1 MWKRIIIIFRKC
13 VCNYFF
19 TFVSCSTKIIY
30 RNSPFAFA
38 LETWINMKIEMQR
51 NIAVFIAIV
60 KLLCWRFLQK
70 KENSFVFFGKDF
82 CITSAYQ
89 NGMLT
94 FIFFVPIKLT
104 VPVEDLGRTRW
115 QATVCAKERGIG
127 SNVQLRHDCWE
138 LIYLTTDSL

>member
-1 MWKRIIIIFRKC
+1 
-13 VCNYFF
+13 
-19 TFVSCSTKIIY
+19 
-30 RNSPFAFA
+30 
-38 LETWINMKIEMQR
+38 MKIEMQR
-51 NIAVFIAIV
+51 NIAVFNAIV

-82 CITSAYQ
+82 YIQLLGS
-89 NGMLT
+89 GMLT
-94 FIFFVPIKLT
+94 VIFFVPIKLT